1 MRSFCFQLSIDTK
14 FSCIYNMLMNST
26 YHRKKSVGHLTA
38 LANRLSNNLLN
49 KKFQNEG
56 IDITAEQWGALLVL
70 FNGDALT
77 QRQLGEQLYLEK
89 SSVSRLVDGLEKHG
103 WVVRTKKAED
113 GRNKFVSLTPKAH
126 EAADRCADI
135 AREVLEMAQRGLSA
149 EARLAGQAFLAQII
163 ANLE

>member
-1 MRSFCFQLSIDTK
+1 MDT
-14 FSCIYNMLMNST
+14 T

-49 KKFQNEG
+49 KRFQDAG
-56 IDITAEQWGALLVL
+56 IAMTAEQWGALLVL

-103 WVVRTKKAED
+103 WVVRTKKSGD
-113 GRNKFVSLTPKAH
+113 GRNKFVSLTAKAH
-126 EAADRCADI
+126 DAANSCAGI
-135 AREVLEMAQRGLSA
+135 AREVLEMAQRGLS
-149 EARLAGQAFLAQII
+149 EEERLVGQAFLAKII